1 VSRLKVLKLTMSR
14 LGLLLGATIFP
25 FVVIAGTTLEITQV
39 PTEKAIV
46 DYCASAKRSS
56 SEKKTIS
63 VVLAVTKSVDCKT
76 LFLQFSNSK
85 HNMLN
90 VSKEQLSD
98 ITLLSYIPRIH
109 SLTIDDNQ
117 ISDLSP
123 LSKSYEMHFLSI
135 RRNPIVD
142 VSALAN
148 LSSLKSIW
156 FDKVQLK
163 LSTPACPTAT
173 RSTALNNICFDKAK
187 FNETFAATSNDEN
200 PTNEELAG
208 ILSAALQDEGLRMYY
223 HADSD
228 PSRYPLRVVLTGVKL
243 PKLFTLSI
251 PNIPVVFEKRPKL
264 YPLTID
270 LQKHGT
276 LAIIKLEY
284 PVEGV
289 FGSIYLENKDAS
301 WVVVH
306 SQIFE

>member
-1 VSRLKVLKLTMSR
+1 MSR
-14 LGLLLGATIFP
+14 FSLLLGTALCP
-25 FVVIAGTTLEITQV
+25 VVVIAGTALDITQL

-46 DYCASAKRSS
+46 GYCESAALSS
-56 SEKKTIS
+56 SEKQTIS
-63 VVLAVTKSVDCKT
+63 VVLAATESIDCKM
-76 LFLQFSNSK
+76 LFRQFASSK

-90 VSKEQLSD
+90 ISRGKLSD
-98 ITLLSYIPRIH
+98 ITFLSYIPRIH

-123 LSKSYEMHFLSI
+123 LSKSHEMHFLSI
-135 RRNPIVD
+135 RKNPIID

-187 FNETFAATSNDEN
+187 FNEIFAATSTNAN
-200 PTNEELAG
+200 PTNEDLAG
-208 ILSAALQDEGLRMYY
+208 ILSAALQYEGLRMYY

-228 PSRYPLRVVLTGVKL
+228 PSRYPLRVALTGVKL
-243 PKLFTLSI
+243 PKLFALSI
-251 PNIPVVFEKRPKL
+251 PSLPVVFEKHPKL

-270 LQKHGT
+270 LQKHGS

-289 FGSIYLENKDAS
+289 FGSIYLENKDAG
-301 WVVVH
+301 WIVVH

>member
-1 VSRLKVLKLTMSR
+1 MNGVNGVNFSKS
-14 LGLLLGATIFP
+14 GFALLLGTALFP
-25 FVVIAGTTLEITQV
+25 FMVMAEPALAVSQV

-46 DYCASAKRSS
+46 DYCVSAKRSS

-63 VVLAVTKSVDCKT
+63 VVLATTKSIDCKT

-135 RRNPIVD
+135 RKNPIID

-187 FNETFAATSNDEN
+187 FNETFAATSNDDK

-208 ILSAALQDEGLRMYY
+208 ILSAALQYEGLRMYY

-243 PKLFTLSI
+243 PKLLALSI
-251 PNIPVVFEKRPKL
+251 PSVPVVFENKLKRNSL
-264 YPLTID
+264 AID
-270 LQKHGT
+270 LQKHGS

-289 FGSIYLENKDAS
+289 FGSIYLEYKS
-301 WVVVH
+301 TKWVVVH